1 MRLSVLAAVLATL
14 VVASAPEAPATDL
27 GSSARAG
34 VKAWTIHYRAHSGKR
49 RAATVLLPAW
59 YGPRNNPPIPLIIS
73 PHGRGLSG
81 RANAAI
87 WGNLPARGGF
97 AVVNPDG
104 EGRRLPRHSWG
115 FPGQIKDLAKMPEI
129 VRLTLPWVRID
140 RRHIYAF
147 GGSMGGQE
155 TLLLLARHP
164 RLLAGAAVF
173 DSVTDLALQYRRFP
187 VLNCRGAC
195 RSAWGGV
202 PLGRGLQKLARREIG
217 GTPDTAPQAYA
228 ARSPLT
234 YARRIAF
241 SCVPLQIWWSAADRV
256 VTHQDRQSRRL
267 FKTIRRLNPDAPVE
281 AFVGFWIHSAEMHAK
296 SRLPVALAAF
306 GLLSHTAYRRPPR
319 LYFVSRPWSSTW
331 CEPRY

>member
-1 MRLSVLAAVLATL
+1 MRPFTLAAVLATL

-27 GSSARAG
+27 GSTARAG

-59 YGPRNNPPIPLIIS
+59 YGPRNHPPIPLIIS

-87 WGNLPARGGF
+87 WGDLPARGGF

-115 FPGQIKDLAKMPEI
+115 FPGQIEDLAKMPQI
-129 VRLTLPWVRID
+129 LRLTLPWLRID
-140 RRHIYAF
+140 RHHVYAF

-195 RSAWGGV
+195 GRAWGGV

-241 SCVPLQIWWSAADRV
+241 SCVPLQIWWSVADRV
-256 VTHQDRQSRRL
+256 VTDQHRQSRRL

-281 AFVGFWIHSAEMHAK
+281 AFVGFWMHSAEMQAK
-296 SRLPVALAAF
+296 SRLPLALAAF
-306 GLLSHTAYRRPPR
+306 GLLPQTAYRRPPR

-331 CEPRY
+331 CEARY